1 LKTLHPSVART
12 HPRVQRGSEHFGS
25 LIPLDHLLI
34 LKTNSS
40 LAEVD
45 NTMADEVKYEEDD
58 VENPPTEGGD
68 DEVSS
73 KTMEKSSCIS
83 EMADG

>member
-1 LKTLHPSVART
+1 
-12 HPRVQRGSEHFGS
+12 
-25 LIPLDHLLI
+25 
-34 LKTNSS
+34 
-40 LAEVD
+40 
-45 NTMADEVKYEEDD
+45 MADEVKYEEDD

-73 KTMEKSSCIS
+73 RTLERSSRIC

>member
-1 LKTLHPSVART
+1 
-12 HPRVQRGSEHFGS
+12 
-25 LIPLDHLLI
+25 
-34 LKTNSS
+34 
-40 LAEVD
+40 
-45 NTMADEVKYEEDD
+45 MADEVKYEEDD

-83 EMADG
+83 EMADS